1 MVSEE
6 TIRNLHELLNKNSK
20 GAFEHDIINILLENP
35 NLIRET
41 NQYGRTVLATL
52 LDNIDQNTDFE
63 LLATNALLLINQGA
77 LAGVRSEKSPNLTIL
92 HVLASHNQ
100 SNTYHGQITLLL
112 KNSQDHDFH
121 FLNGDREN
129 ATQYLLKQR
138 NLKPYVQT
146 LMLLANHGV
155 GRDELLKRYLSDDT
169 LAVDHEIG
177 TLLTQENPHSLLEL
191 LSNEINKRSTGQIQY
206 KHPWDALKHKVIR
219 IALSND
225 IFYSSELGKRFM
237 QKLIINN
244 NDKRHDK
251 EIKSLLA
258 RAEETKNLN
267 WIQDA
272 ALFSLQIFSS
282 QPYIFG
288 HHAIED
294 TLLLLAEHCVDF
306 VSRPENSLLSL
317 AQYLFNKNTD
327 GKLAGTID
335 KLIQKSLAAEP
346 LKNNSTLL
354 AKQLLA
360 LYPNRHYVV
369 PQELKTSFAQLL
381 ASDVSL
387 NLPDFIK
394 VLDRTEIT
402 ALLQKYPELIRQ
414 NDANGYPL
422 LNHRLE
428 MRWLPNSE
436 LRITL
441 GELHQWKTWGA
452 DLRNRNPTW
461 LFTADYI
468 DEAAIK
474 ALANDPEFNLSVTSS
489 SQETLLHHLAKR
501 AQYNGVAA
509 LNALVTAGVDINAKD
524 NQGNTALHTFMQN
537 FDHPIPYCRHKE
549 LVGWFIT
556 NHSQIDQKNLAD
568 ESPLSLEITLLSK
581 LGCPPGIFQC
591 PWPFETPL
599 VQAYINNKPLFTAI
613 VEMKNYGCNMS
624 NQDTH
629 KAKLV
634 GDLAK
639 ELMWDALM
647 YYTKPSSDSDANFK
661 TEFKKKLHRLDSEMS
676 RYRVNWDT
684 IKLNIL
690 VALTGIGLLAIAVKL
705 VYSYTQGR
713 ALFFGQKATTDG
725 EQKIAAIEALVDGLT
740 V

>member
-6 TIRNLHELLNKNSK
+6 TIRNLHELLNKNFN
-20 GAFEHDIINILLENP
+20 GALDREIVGILNENP

-52 LDNIDQNTDFE
+52 LDNIDPNTNFE

-77 LAGVRSEKSPNLTIL
+77 LAGVRSAKSPNLTIL

-100 SNTYHGQITLLL
+100 SNTYHVQITFLL
-112 KNSQDHDFH
+112 KNSQDLNFDFI
-121 FLNGDREN
+121 NGVNEN
-129 ATQYLLKQR
+129 ATQYLLKQSE
-138 NLKPYVQT
+138 LKPYVQT

-155 GRDELLKRYLSDDT
+155 GRDELLKRYLFDDT
-169 LAVDHEIG
+169 LAVDHDMG
-177 TLLTQENPHSLLEL
+177 TLLTEGNCLSLLKLVLE
-191 LSNEINKRSTGQIQY
+191 EITKRKRQY
-206 KHPWDALKHKVIR
+206 NRPWDALKHKVIR
-219 IALSND
+219 IAQSHHT
-225 IFYSSELGKRFM
+225 FYSSELGKHFM
-237 QKLIINN
+237 QILIMDNKDKL
-244 NDKRHDK
+244 HDK

-317 AQYLFNKNTD
+317 AQYLFKKNTD

-346 LKNNSTLL
+346 LKNDSTLL

-360 LYPNRHYVV
+360 LYPSRHYVV

-381 ASDVSL
+381 TSDVSL

-402 ALLQKYPELIRQ
+402 ALLKKYPELIRQ

-436 LRITL
+436 LPITL
-441 GELHQWKTWGA
+441 GELNQWKTWGA

-624 NQDTH
+624 NQDPH
-629 KAKLV
+629 KATLV
-634 GDLAK
+634 GYLAK
-639 ELMWDALM
+639 ELMWDALI
-647 YYTKPSSDSDANFK
+647 YYTKPSSRSDANFK